1 MRADCRPQAP
11 WVDRMAL
18 PPEGRK
24 DSALPARADLA
35 GWMAEYGPGLRRFFS
50 RRAGPNDAEDLVQE
64 VFLRLQA
71 RADSGPV
78 ENVGGYLFKMAR
90 NVLVSRYREQHAFG
104 GGNLEAWDEAFDGA
118 DELSPERIL
127 VGKQALERTMAA
139 ILGLPPRA
147 RAAFLF
153 HRFDNMTY
161 QTIAG
166 RMGISKESVKELMQ
180 RAIDRLSEDLEHGR
194 GS

>member
-1 MRADCRPQAP
+1 
-11 WVDRMAL
+11 MAL
-18 PPEGRK
+18 PPERK
-24 DSALPARADLA
+24 SDAAHPAGVDLA

-50 RRAGPNDAEDLVQE
+50 RRAGTNDADDLVQE

-71 RADSGPV
+71 RADGGPV
-78 ENVGGYLFKMAR
+78 ENVEGYLFKIAR
-90 NVLVSRYREQHAFG
+90 NVLISRHREQHAFG
-104 GGNLEAWDEAFDGA
+104 GGQVDLLEEELAGLDD
-118 DELSPERIL
+118 LSPERIL
-127 VGKQALERTMAA
+127 IGKQALERAMVA

-161 QTIAG
+161 QAIAG
-166 RMGISKESVKELMQ
+166 RMGISRESVKELMQ
-180 RAIDRLSEDLEHGR
+180 RAIDRLSEELEYGR

>member
-1 MRADCRPQAP
+1 
-11 WVDRMAL
+11 
-18 PPEGRK
+18 
-24 DSALPARADLA
+24 
-35 GWMAEYGPGLRRFFS
+35 MAEYGPGLRRFFS
-50 RRAGPNDAEDLVQE
+50 RRAGPNDADDLVQE

-71 RADSGPV
+71 RAEGDPV
-78 ENVGGYLFKMAR
+78 ENVEGYLFKIAR
-90 NVLVSRYREQHAFG
+90 NVLISRIREQHAFG
-104 GGNLEAWDEAFDGA
+104 GGQVDQLDDDFVSLD
-118 DELSPERIL
+118 DLSPERIL
-127 VGKQALERTMAA
+127 IGKQALESALVA

-161 QTIAG
+161 QAIAG

-180 RAIDRLSEDLEHGR
+180 RAIDRLSEELEYGR

>member
-1 MRADCRPQAP
+1 
-11 WVDRMAL
+11 
-18 PPEGRK
+18 
-24 DSALPARADLA
+24 
-35 GWMAEYGPGLRRFFS
+35 MAEYGPGLRRFFS
-50 RRAGPNDAEDLVQE
+50 RRAGTNDADDLVQE

-71 RADSGPV
+71 RADGDPV
-78 ENVGGYLFKMAR
+78 ENVEGYLFKIAR
-90 NVLVSRYREQHAFG
+90 NVLVSRRREQHAFG
-104 GGNLEAWDEAFDGA
+104 GGQVDQLDDDLA
-118 DELSPERIL
+118 DLLDDFSPERIL
-127 VGKQALERTMAA
+127 IGKQALERAMVA

-161 QTIAG
+161 QAIAG

-180 RAIDRLSEDLEHGR
+180 RAIDRLSEELEYGR